1 MDAVNSF
8 HHGYMSL
15 VNEVVFPVAHVLSR
29 SRLMGMLGIPVA
41 ALAAYLAA
49 KYEGSRPWMALSVLC
64 WSVVSVFILG
74 ALSLLLALPIA
85 AAKVLLAP

>member
-1 MDAVNSF
+1 VDAFNGI
-8 HHGYMSL
+8 HDGLMSL
-15 VNEVVFPVAHVLSR
+15 VYELIFAVAHVLSR
-29 SRLMGMLGIPVA
+29 SRLGKVFGIPVA

-49 KYEGSRPWMALSVLC
+49 KYEGSRPWTALSVLC
-64 WSVVSVFILG
+64 WSVVSFVILG